1 MRDKGEGPGLDL
13 GSGTI
18 REALGEMREHNVNR
32 GNSQPLMD
40 FQRSCPRGMDL
51 GPLQAPWVSHTAVW
65 YKDGKERMGLGR
77 RQDIGAKGTIR
88 LDVAWRQSR
97 EATDPWR
104 LCEWT
109 DGHLQGTPA
118 HYLRRRGLIIPL

>member
-51 GPLQAPWVSHTAVW
+51 GSLQAPWVSHTAVW
-65 YKDGKERMGLGR
+65 LQRWQRENGTRETAGYRCQGNHQTGCGLE
-77 RQDIGAKGTIR
+77 T
-88 LDVAWRQSR
+88 
-97 EATDPWR
+97 E
-104 LCEWT
+104 
-109 DGHLQGTPA
+109 
-118 HYLRRRGLIIPL
+118 